1 MIIYGKNVIK
11 EAIFAKRPMYEV
23 WIDEKMN
30 DTAFIRFL
38 MDKHVSYQKVS
49 KDTLNKM
56 THQQLHQGIAARVK
70 PYGYQEL
77 ADLINDRHQRFLILD
92 SIEDPHNLGAIL
104 RTAEAVGLDG
114 IIMSKKGQVSLNATV
129 AKVSTGAIEHVPVAL
144 VPNLNAAIDYLKSKD
159 IWVIGTDGSST
170 MRYDEIPKDR
180 SLAIVMGN
188 EGEGIRPLIKRN
200 CDLLV
205 HIPMKGKINSLNVSV
220 AAALMMYQTMI

>member
-70 PYGYQEL
+70 PYEYQEL